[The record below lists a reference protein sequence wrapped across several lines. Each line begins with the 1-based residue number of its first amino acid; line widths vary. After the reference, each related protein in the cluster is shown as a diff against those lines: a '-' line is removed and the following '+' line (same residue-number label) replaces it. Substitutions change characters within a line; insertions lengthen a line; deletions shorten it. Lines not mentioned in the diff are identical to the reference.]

1 MRLIALSVFL
11 IFISGVVLVG
21 TAQGHFVAQT
31 SMSLEMRIAN
41 EGLDVLLCSYF
52 GGDDEEW
59 SNDIFFGDD
68 GSIVLTG
75 MSRSSDLPVVNAH
88 QEEYGGGGD
97 VFIVKLNPEFQ
108 IEFYTYFGGSGLEEP
123 MALMVDYYQNIIVAG
138 GTSSDNLTILNPLQ
152 DELNGPSDAFLAKFS
167 PSGALLFSTYLGGNE
182 SDRIEDICIDSN
194 GDYLMVGSTGSS
206 DFNTTAGAYQEDYGG
221 GESDVFI
228 TGISIS
234 GQSILY
240 STFFGNSADEDAFDI
255 DVNLIGGIDDLVIVG
270 LSRGTTITTA
280 SAYQQTY
287 GGGTSDAIVAKFASD
302 CSSLNWSTMLGGN
315 GWEFGDQIGFD
326 SDNNLIVSGYTGSSD
341 FPLLNQLQNNTSGYD
356 AFIAE
361 LSTNG
366 DELIMSSYLG
376 GNLEDRSYAM
386 EVLPADAIL
395 ITMPSSSA
403 DMPTINPFQANNSGG
418 SDGYIALISGE
429 TQGIVFGSYF
439 GGQMNDYVLG
449 MSISGAGMVAVIGY
463 TNSDDL
469 PTLRALQD
477 EYGGGTSDTMVW
489 ILGFESVPTPS
500 PIIYE
505 VIIVAGVAVV
515 GVIVYTLRRKN

>member
-11 IFISGVVLVG
+11 ILISGVVLVG

-52 GGDDEEW
+52 GGDGEEW
-59 SNDIFFGDD
+59 SNDIFFGAD

-167 PSGALLFSTYLGGNE
+167 PSGTLLFSTYRGGNE
-182 SDRIEDICIDSN
+182 SDSSEDICIYSN

-206 DFNTTAGAYQEDYGG
+206 DFNTTAGAFQEDYGG

-228 TGISIS
+228 TGISIN

-255 DVNLIGGIDDLVIVG
+255 DVNLMGGIDDIVIVG

-356 AFIAE
+356 AFLTE

-386 EVLPADAIL
+386 EVLPVDAIL
-395 ITMPSSSA
+395 I
-403 DMPTINPFQANNSGG
+403 PFVSK
-418 SDGYIALISGE
+418 
-429 TQGIVFGSYF
+429 
-439 GGQMNDYVLG
+439 VL
-449 MSISGAGMVAVIGY
+449 
-463 TNSDDL
+463 
-469 PTLRALQD
+469 
-477 EYGGGTSDTMVW
+477 
-489 ILGFESVPTPS
+489 
-500 PIIYE
+500 
-505 VIIVAGVAVV
+505 
-515 GVIVYTLRRKN
+515 